1 MGRPERTAGAYA
13 VSDQEYL
20 DKSPDAG
27 RMGKAVEHLV
37 AASCIIATRGKL
49 NVSTS
54 LVDDEGVD
62 LVFHRRNSSATLA
75 VQVKSRMSDSKRVTS
90 GGFVAFVRSQTF
102 RPRSDL
108 DLLFVAVDIKTGTYT
123 HAWLVPSPDFAAAT
137 KPSTRGRLRFGASL
151 SPDSRDRWHT
161 YRLSPAEL
169 PRRILDRLDDLE
181 RTDG

>member
-1 MGRPERTAGAYA
+1 M
-13 VSDQEYL
+13 SDEEYL

-37 AASCIIATRGKL
+37 AASCIIATRGRL

-54 LVDDEGVD
+54 LIDDEGVD

-123 HAWLVPSPDFAAAT
+123 HAGLGTSQTSLLSLNPTHAGGCALAPPSAQARETAGTPTGSA
-137 KPSTRGRLRFGASL
+137 PQS
-151 SPDSRDRWHT
+151 
-161 YRLSPAEL
+161 YRNESWSGLMS
-169 PRRILDRLDDLE
+169 
-181 RTDG
+181 

>member
-1 MGRPERTAGAYA
+1 M
-13 VSDQEYL
+13 SDEEYP

-27 RMGKAVEHLV
+27 RMGKAVEHLI

-62 LVFHRRNSSATLA
+62 LVFHRRHSSATLA

-102 RPRSDL
+102 RPRNDL
-108 DLLFVAVDIKTGTYT
+108 DLLFVAVDVKTGTYT
-123 HAWLVPSPDFAAAT
+123 HAWLVPSPDFAATSQPNA
-137 KPSTRGRLRFGASL
+137 RGRLRFGASL
-151 SPDSRDRWHT
+151 SSSSRDRWHT
-161 YRLSPAEL
+161 YRLSSEEL
-169 PRRILDRLDDLE
+169 PQRILDRLDELE
-181 RTDG
+181 QTGD

>member
-1 MGRPERTAGAYA
+1 
-13 VSDQEYL
+13 VSDEGYL
-20 DKSPDAG
+20 NKSPDAS

-75 VQVKSRMSDSKRVTS
+75 VQVKSRMSDSKRVSS

-123 HAWLVPSPDFAAAT
+123 HAWLVPSPEFAAVS
-137 KPSTRGRLRFGASL
+137 KPNARGRLRFGASL
-151 SPDSRDRWHT
+151 SPGSRDRWHS
-161 YRLSPAEL
+161 YRVSPAEL
-169 PRRILDRLDDLE
+169 PQRVLDRLDDLE
-181 RTDG
+181 RTGD